1 MNIQFV
7 DLKKQFQLLEP
18 DIRQAIDRVLEHGKF
33 IMGPEVGRLET
44 ELARFVGTR
53 HAITCASGTC
63 ALVMALMAYNVG
75 PGDAVLTSPFTFIAT
90 AEAISLVGATPVF
103 VDIDPRT
110 FNLDPHLLRDA
121 ADRVLEQGRL
131 CPVGLIPVDLFG
143 LPADYRAI
151 MPLAAEKCLFVLEDA
166 AQSFGGRYYGR
177 LTGSLGQVAATSF
190 FPAKPLGCYGD
201 GGAVFTDDDAL
212 AAHIRS
218 IRVHGEGQDKYHNV
232 RVGLNGRMDSIQAAT
247 LSVKLAAFT
256 KELETRQ
263 SIARRYTQGLSAY
276 VETPRIPDG
285 VTSAWAQYSILTDR
299 RDQVQAELQA
309 VGIPTAVYY
318 PKPLHLQEAYA
329 HLGLGPGSFPVAEAI
344 SRRILSLPM
353 HPYLEDDEIDFI
365 IAHVIKAVET

>member
-1 MNIQFV
+1 MKIQFV
-7 DLKKQFQLLEP
+7 DLKKQFQLIEP

-33 IMGPEVGRLET
+33 IMGPEIGRLEA
-44 ELARFVGTR
+44 ELAGFVGTR

-110 FNLDPHLLRDA
+110 FNLDSHRLRDA

-151 MPLAAEKCLFVLEDA
+151 MPVAAEKGLFVLEDA
-166 AQSFGGRYYGR
+166 AQSFGGRHYGK
-177 LTGSLGQVAATSF
+177 LTGSLGHVAATSF

-201 GGAVFTDDDAL
+201 GGAVFTDDETL
-212 AAHIRS
+212 AERIRS

-247 LSVKLAAFT
+247 LSVKLTAFP
-256 KELETRQ
+256 KELDKRQ
-263 SIARRYTQGLSAY
+263 GIARRYTQGLSAY

-285 VTSAWAQYSILTDR
+285 LTSAWAQYSILTDR
-299 RDQVQAELQA
+299 RDQVQAALQA
-309 VGIPTAVYY
+309 KGIPTAVYY

-329 HLGLGPGSFPVAEAI
+329 HLGLGPGSFPVAEAV

-365 IAHVIKAVET
+365 IAQVIKAVGT